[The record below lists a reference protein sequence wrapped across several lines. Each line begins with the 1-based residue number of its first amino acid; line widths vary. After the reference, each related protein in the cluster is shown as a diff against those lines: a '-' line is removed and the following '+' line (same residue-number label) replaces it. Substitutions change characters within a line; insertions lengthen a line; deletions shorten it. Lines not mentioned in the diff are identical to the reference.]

1 MWGLSRVKLENLK
14 KHYGNVKAVDGIDL
28 EVENGSF
35 VVLLGPSG
43 CGKTTT
49 LRCIAGLE
57 IPTEGKIY
65 FDERDVTALSPSE
78 RNVGMVFQFYAL
90 YPHMS
95 VLENITFPLRAC
107 RVPPRKIEEKVK
119 EVVQIFQLK
128 NLLKYKASILPPGD
142 QQRVAL
148 ARAVVREPNVL
159 LLDEP
164 LSALDEK
171 FREEMRSELGKLQK
185 RIGIT
190 TVYVTHDQREAM
202 ALGDVIVVMRD
213 GLILQ
218 TGSPQ
223 ELYEHPNSVFVG
235 NFLGTPGMNFV
246 ECVYE
251 ENSLVLKGTD
261 YCLKLHRPDLIDVL
275 RGYQSREFIM
285 GIRPEYVHIDGE
297 VVNGGFLLE
306 VIAIEPAG
314 RYRLVDFLLG
324 ERIFRVRTD
333 WSLSLAAGQ
342 KVWTRIRED
351 KICIFD
357 RDNGMAIVS

>member
-1 MWGLSRVKLENLK
+1 MSTVRLENLK
-14 KHYGNVKAVDGIDL
+14 KYYGTVKAIDGVNL
-28 EVENGSF
+28 NVESRSF

-57 IPTEGKIY
+57 VPTDGKIY
-65 FDERDVTALSPSE
+65 FDDRDVTGLSPSE

-107 RVPPRKIEEKVK
+107 RVPPKTIEEKVK

-128 NLLKYKASILPPGD
+128 DLLKYKASILPPGD

-148 ARAVVREPNVL
+148 ARAVVRDPGVL

-185 RIGIT
+185 RLGIT
-190 TVYVTHDQREAM
+190 TIYVTHDQREAM

-218 TGSPQ
+218 VGSPQ
-223 ELYEHPNSVFVG
+223 ELYEHPNSIFVG

-246 ECVYE
+246 ECRYE
-251 ENSLVLKGTD
+251 KGSLVLKGTS
-261 YCLKLHRPDLIDVL
+261 YRLKLERQDLIAHLVPYE
-275 RGYQSREFIM
+275 GREVIM
-285 GIRPEYVHIDGE
+285 GIRPEYVHVDGKLKDGGLSLE
-297 VVNGGFLLE
+297 VV
-306 VIAIEPAG
+306 AIEPAG
-314 RYRLVDFLLG
+314 RYRLIDFLIG
-324 ERIFRVRTD
+324 EKVFRVRTD
-333 WSLSLAAGQ
+333 WELSLVPGRRVGLQ
-342 KVWTRIRED
+342 MRED
-351 KICIFD
+351 RLCIFD
-357 RDNGMAIVS
+357 KESGRAVVS